1 MIDDDGDMNFDFE
14 PDGEWD
20 SMDYVDNMGIDS
32 RQMMMDVVYTSIIN
46 NKVAVL
52 NSISTDSLKIAA
64 IKHVLTFFEELE
76 DYEKCGELKKI
87 IDKIKE

>member
-1 MIDDDGDMNFDFE
+1 MIDDDGDMDFDFE

-20 SMDYVDNMGIDS
+20 SMGYVDNMGINS
-32 RQMMMDVVYTSIIN
+32 RQMMMDVVYSSIVN
-46 NKVAVL
+46 NKLAVL
-52 NSISTDSLKIAA
+52 NSISKNNLKLAA
-64 IKHVLTFFEELE
+64 LEHVLTFFEELE